1 MYRQQVLGIIL
12 NPAAGRGRAG
22 EMRKRL
28 ISCLQEK
35 GIPFQLELTREP
47 GHAKEIAFRMSE
59 IFETIV
65 AAGGDGT
72 INEVVSGIVGKKA
85 AIAIL
90 PLGSGNDFNKV
101 IGISKKIDHAIDAI
115 INGTRKLLDLGK
127 VSYWNH
133 WEEKRERYF
142 INTLGMGLDAEI
154 AKETKQIK
162 FLRGVPLYL
171 LAAIKALQKH
181 SPNEYKITEEKM
193 TKVER
198 AFLICAG
205 NGCFEGGG
213 FKLLPN
219 ANPNDSL
226 LDICILGV
234 MPRHKAIGII
244 PKLINGTYE
253 NIQNVSM
260 WKSRKFIIEAKN
272 TFMLHGDGEIFEENT
287 LRAEVK
293 IAPSHISFIIP
304 KEQINEL

>member
-1 MYRQQVLGIIL
+1 MYKKQKLGIIL

-22 EMRKRL
+22 DIRKRL

-35 GIPFQLELTREP
+35 KIQFQLELTKRP

-59 IFETIV
+59 YFETIV

-72 INEVVSGIVGKKA
+72 VNEVISGIIGRKA
-85 AIAIL
+85 SIAIL
-90 PLGSGNDFNKV
+90 PIGSGNDFSKV
-101 IGISKKIDHAIDAI
+101 IGISKKIDYAIDVI
-115 INGTRKLLDLGK
+115 INGKRKLLDLGK

-133 WEEKRERYF
+133 LGEKRERYF
-142 INTLGMGLDAEI
+142 VNTLGMGLDAEI

-162 FLRGVPLYL
+162 FLRGLPLYL
-171 LAAIKALQKH
+171 LAAIRALQKH
-181 SPNEYKITEEKM
+181 SPNEYKITEDKI

-198 AFLICAG
+198 AFFICVG

-234 MPRHKAIGII
+234 MPIHKAIGII
-244 PKLINGTYE
+244 PKLINGTHE
-253 NIQNVSM
+253 NLKKISM
-260 WKSRKFIIEAKN
+260 WKSKKIIVEAKN
-272 TFMLHGDGEIFEENT
+272 TFILHGDGEIFEENT
-287 LRAEVK
+287 MGAEIK
-293 IAPSHISFIIP
+293 LAPIQISFMIP
-304 KEQINEL
+304 KERVNEL

>member
-1 MYRQQVLGIIL
+1 MCKQQDLGIIL

-22 EMRKRL
+22 NIRKRL
-28 ISCLQEK
+28 VSCLQK
-35 GIPFQLELTREP
+35 KRISFQLELTRGP
-47 GHAKEIAFRMSE
+47 GHAKEIAFQMSE
-59 IFETIV
+59 NFETIV

-90 PLGSGNDFNKV
+90 PIGSGNDFYKV
-101 IGISKKIDHAIDAI
+101 IGISKKLDHAIDAI

-127 VSYWNH
+127 VNYWNH
-133 WEEKRERYF
+133 LGEKKERYF

-162 FLRGVPLYL
+162 FFRGLPLYL

-181 SPNEYKITEEKM
+181 SPNEYKIIDEKM
-193 TKVER
+193 TKVEH
-198 AFLICAG
+198 AFFICVG

-219 ANPNDSL
+219 ANLKDSL

-234 MPRHKAIGII
+234 TPIHKAIGTII
-244 PKLINGTYE
+244 KLINGTHE
-253 NIQNVSM
+253 NQQKVSM
-260 WKSRKFIIEAKN
+260 WKSRKFIIEGKN
-272 TFMLHGDGEIFEENT
+272 TFILHGDGEIFEENT

-293 IAPSHISFIIP
+293 LAPSQIPFIIP
-304 KEQINEL
+304 KEHVNEL

>member
-1 MYRQQVLGIIL
+1 MYKQLELGIIL

-22 EMRKRL
+22 NIRKRL
-28 ISCLQEK
+28 VSCLQEK
-35 GIPFQLELTREP
+35 KIPFQLELTRGP

-59 IFETIV
+59 IIETIV

-72 INEVVSGIVGKKA
+72 INEVVSGIVGRKA

-133 WEEKRERYF
+133 WGEKKERYF

-162 FLRGVPLYL
+162 FLRGLPLYL
-171 LAAIKALQKH
+171 LAAVKALQKH
-181 SPNEYKITEEKM
+181 CPNEYRITEEKM

-198 AFLICAG
+198 AFFICAG

-226 LDICILGV
+226 LDICILRV
-234 MPRHKAIGII
+234 MPIHKAIGIV
-244 PKLINGTYE
+244 PKLIKGTHE
-253 NIQNVSM
+253 NLPKVSM
-260 WKSRKFIIEAKN
+260 WKSRKFFIEAKN
-272 TFMLHGDGEIFEENT
+272 TFILHGDGEILDENT
-287 LRAEVK
+287 IRAEVK
-293 IAPSHISFIIP
+293 LAPSQISFIIP
-304 KEQINEL
+304 KEYVNEL

>member
-1 MYRQQVLGIIL
+1 MYKQQELGIIL

-22 EMRKRL
+22 DIRKRL

-35 GIPFQLELTREP
+35 KIPFQLELTREP

-72 INEVVSGIVGKKA
+72 INEVVSGIVGRKA

-101 IGISKKIDHAIDAI
+101 IGISKKIDHAIDAM

-127 VSYWNH
+127 VIYWNKQG
-133 WEEKRERYF
+133 EKKERYF

-162 FLRGVPLYL
+162 FLRGLPLYL

-198 AFLICAG
+198 AFFICAG

-234 MPRHKAIGII
+234 MPIHKAIGII
-244 PKLINGTYE
+244 PKLINGTHE
-253 NIQNVSM
+253 NLQKVSM
-260 WKSRKFIIEAKN
+260 WKSRKFIVETKN
-272 TFMLHGDGEIFEENT
+272 TFILHGDGEIFDENAVK
-287 LRAEVK
+287 AEINLAQSK
-293 IAPSHISFIIP
+293 ISFMIP
-304 KEQINEL
+304 KERGNEL

>member
-1 MYRQQVLGIIL
+1 MYKQQELGIIL

-22 EMRKRL
+22 DKRKEL
-28 ISCLQEK
+28 IFCLQK
-35 GIPFQLELTREP
+35 RKIPFQLELTREP

-72 INEVVSGIVGKKA
+72 INEVVSGVVGRKA
-85 AIAIL
+85 TIAIL
-90 PLGSGNDFNKV
+90 PLGSGNDFRKV
-101 IGISKKIDHAIDAI
+101 IGISRKIDHAIDAI
-115 INGTRKLLDLGK
+115 IDGKRKLLDLGK
-127 VSYWNH
+127 VRYWNH
-133 WEEKRERYF
+133 WGEKKERYF
-142 INTLGMGLDAEI
+142 INTLGIGLDAEI

-181 SPNEYKITEEKM
+181 SPNEYKITEEKT

-234 MPRHKAIGII
+234 MPIHKAISII
-244 PKLINGTYE
+244 PKLINGTHE
-253 NIQNVSM
+253 NLQKVSM
-260 WKSRKFIIEAKN
+260 WKSKEFTIEANNAFII
-272 TFMLHGDGEIFEENT
+272 HGDGEIFEENT

-293 IAPSHISFIIP
+293 LAPIQISFMIP
-304 KEQINEL
+304 KGQVNEL

>member
-1 MYRQQVLGIIL
+1 MYKQKELGIIL

-22 EMRKRL
+22 DITERL
-28 ISCLQEK
+28 VSCLQEK
-35 GIPFQLELTREP
+35 KIPFQLEFTRMP

-59 IFETIV
+59 IYKTIV

-72 INEVVSGIVGKKA
+72 VNEVVSGIVGKKA
-85 AIAIL
+85 SIAIL
-90 PLGSGNDFNKV
+90 PIGSGNDFSK
-101 IGISKKIDHAIDAI
+101 IIKMSKKINDAIDAI
-115 INGTRKLLDLGK
+115 INGSKKLFDLGK

-133 WEEKRERYF
+133 SGEKKERYF

-162 FLRGVPLYL
+162 FLRGLPLYL
-171 LAAIKALQKH
+171 LSAIRAIQKH
-181 SPNEYKITEEKM
+181 SPNEYKIIEKKKIM
-193 TKVER
+193 IRR
-198 AFLICAG
+198 AFFICTG

-234 MPRHKAIGII
+234 MPIHKAVSII
-244 PKLINGTYE
+244 PKLINGSHE
-253 NIQNVSM
+253 NLQEVSM

-304 KEQINEL
+304 KEQVNEL

>member
-1 MYRQQVLGIIL
+1 MYKQPELGIIL

-22 EMRKRL
+22 DIRKRL
-28 ISCLQEK
+28 VSCLQQK
-35 GIPFQLELTREP
+35 KIPFQLELTRGA
-47 GHAKEIAFRMSE
+47 GHATEIAFRMSKS
-59 IFETIV
+59 FKTIV

-72 INEVVSGIVGKKA
+72 VNEVVSGIVGRRI

-90 PLGSGNDFNKV
+90 PIGSGNDFSKV
-101 IGISKKIDHAIDAI
+101 LGISKKIDHAIDAM
-115 INGTRKLLDLGK
+115 INGARILLDIGK
-127 VSYWNH
+127 VIYWNH

-162 FLRGVPLYL
+162 FLRGLPLYL
-171 LAAIKALQKH
+171 LAAIRALQKH
-181 SPNEYKITEEKM
+181 SPNEYKITEDKI

-198 AFLICAG
+198 AFFICAG

-219 ANPNDSL
+219 AKPNDSL

-234 MPRHKAIGII
+234 MPIHKAIATI
-244 PKLINGTYE
+244 PKLINGTHE
-253 NIQNVSM
+253 NLQKVSM
-260 WKSRKFIIEAKN
+260 WRSQKFIVEAKN
-272 TFMLHGDGEIFEENT
+272 TFILHGDGEIFEENT

-304 KEQINEL
+304 KEQVNEL